1 MAGGAFGAAYGDYE
15 GGSET
20 KYHRTLAGSQC
31 ISGNIR
37 RCVRTMAGT
46 RSSGQSANLR
56 SVGRGVHG
64 TVDLDG
70 CVREVPGIAKLVPGN
85 VLDLLIEGARG
96 AVE

>member
-1 MAGGAFGAAYGDYE
+1 MAVGAFGAAYGDYQ
-15 GGSET
+15 GGPET

-31 ISGNIR
+31 ISRNIR
-37 RCVRTMAGT
+37 RRVRTMAGAR
-46 RSSGQSANLR
+46 RSRQSANLR

-70 CVREVPGIAKLVPGN
+70 CVREVLGIAKLVPRN
-85 VLDLLIEGARG
+85 VLDLLIEGARA